1 MDRRSERGVQVAKNI
16 FKKGIIQHQPSCSSV
31 SIWFIVG
38 LACVAGLALL
48 TLLATIILLSRR
60 SSSSRRRNPDPA
72 VFLDQLPPGR
82 RQEDKEPSGVEELS
96 RRAQERSSWTKQQDF
111 PRYPVSRH
119 LYQVDE
125 RYIVVF
131 LKWNHKTWSFS
142 RPRKDKRGSD
152 NKDLVEDRHWT
163 TWTSDFTNCRASLA
177 LKYIPI
183 MFDLFCFF
191 GLSIFK
197 MFSFA
202 QHPDVWNGCHKLC
215 LAPVQTFLRGGTLK
229 QKHPRWEIVCLAKR
243 GKFSILGEFGTN
255 SFLLKAMFIELTRNI
270 STSTYMWNVIELL
283 VI

>member
-1 MDRRSERGVQVAKNI
+1 MATGQKIWARCAGGKKLLK
-16 FKKGIIQHQPSCSSV
+16 KKGIVQYRLSCSSV

-48 TLLATIILLSRR
+48 SLLATIILLSRR

-131 LKWNHKTWSFS
+131 LRMKSQ
-142 RPRKDKRGSD
+142 
-152 NKDLVEDRHWT
+152 DLVIFQAEKRQT
-163 TWTSDFTNCRASLA
+163 GVRQQRLGRGPSLDDMN
-177 LKYIPI
+177 IW
-183 MFDLFCFF
+183 FHQ
-191 GLSIFK
+191 LSR
-197 MFSFA
+197 FS
-202 QHPDVWNGCHKLC
+202 C
-215 LAPVQTFLRGGTLK
+215 L
-229 QKHPRWEIVCLAKR
+229 EIY
-243 GKFSILGEFGTN
+243 SN
-255 SFLLKAMFIELTRNI
+255 SFLPILHFWIVNI
-270 STSTYMWNVIELL
+270 SNVFFCTTSRCLKWLSQTLL
-283 VI
+283 GSGPDFSLRRNFEAKTSSLGNRLSCEERKILNSWRIWCKFIFS

>member
-1 MDRRSERGVQVAKNI
+1 MATGQKIWARCAGGEKTL
-16 FKKGIIQHQPSCSSV
+16 KKGFVQHQPSCSSV

-48 TLLATIILLSRR
+48 SLLATIILLSRR

-96 RRAQERSSWTKQQDF
+96 RRAQERSSWMKQQDF

-119 LYQVDE
+119 LYQVDG

-131 LKWNHKTWSFS
+131 LEWNHKTWSLS

-177 LKYIPI
+177 FKYIPI
-183 MFDLFCFF
+183 VF
-191 GLSIFK
+191 GGILHF
-197 MFSFA
+197 
-202 QHPDVWNGCHKLC
+202 
-215 LAPVQTFLRGGTLK
+215 R
-229 QKHPRWEIVCLAKR
+229 IV
-243 GKFSILGEFGTN
+243 
-255 SFLLKAMFIELTRNI
+255 NI
-270 STSTYMWNVIELL
+270 SNVFFCTTSRCLKWLSQTLL
-283 VI
+283 GSGPDFSLRRNFEAKTSSLGNRLSCEERKILNSWRIW